1 MIVSSTDTIPGKKI
15 VKVLGTIHTQ
25 KPIFSAIV
33 SPKMA
38 EKNLEKQAEKM
49 GANAIVGF
57 KVEEMQLR
65 RVRTVRQYTAYGTA
79 VIVEDEK

>member
-1 MIVSSTDTIPGKKI
+1 
-15 VKVLGTIHTQ
+15 
-25 KPIFSAIV
+25 
-33 SPKMA
+33 MA